1 MPGPRSR
8 APPLTVVKGALTR
21 EDALGHSDNGPAG
34 IPPAARDLEWSI
46 LMARAQDGDS
56 DAYRRLLQEVT
67 PYLRSLAASRHRDP
81 SDAEDA
87 VQDILLTIHAVRRTY
102 DPTRPFRPWLATI
115 ANRRLVDRLRRQGR
129 LRSRETALTRDH
141 ETFPAHQA
149 NLDEEVSYRR
159 ELTAAVDTLPP
170 GQRQAIRLL
179 KFQEMSLKEAATAT
193 GLSVTA
199 LKGATHRAL
208 KNLRKML
215 SDRSRDR

>member
-1 MPGPRSR
+1 MPGPRSLS
-8 APPLTVVKGALTR
+8 PPTVVKGALTR
-21 EDALGHSDNGPAG
+21 EDARGRGERGPDG
-34 IPPAARDLEWSI
+34 MLPSPHELEWSI

-56 DAYRRLLQEVT
+56 GAYRRLLEEVT
-67 PYLRSLAASRHRDP
+67 RYLRSLAASRHRDP

-87 VQDILLTIHAVRRTY
+87 VQDILLTIHAVRQTY
-102 DPTRPFRPWLATI
+102 DPARPFRPWLATI

-129 LRSRETALTRDH
+129 LRSRETALTSDH
-141 ETFPAHQA
+141 ETFPACQA

-159 ELTAAVDTLPP
+159 ELKAALDTLPP
-170 GQRQAIRLL
+170 AQRQAIRLL
-179 KFQEMSLKEAATAT
+179 KLKEMSLKDAAAAT

-215 SDRSRDR
+215 SHRSEDP